1 MFCLRTHARAADSSH
16 PPNHHCGLWIILI
29 GLVLV
34 AQMRPLAIHSGNNVC
49 QSCILRSQANNR
61 VVPCA
66 MYVLA
71 VLLPQYTAV
80 SKRVTEP
87 LNIAACALYGLPG
100 GGRRVRMP
108 TRGSGANPGETVKN
122 SVTV

>member
-1 MFCLRTHARAADSSH
+1 
-16 PPNHHCGLWIILI
+16 
-29 GLVLV
+29 
-34 AQMRPLAIHSGNNVC
+34 MRPLAIHSGNNVC

-100 GGRRVRMP
+100 GGSPRTYAYERF
-108 TRGSGANPGETVKN
+108 GGKPG
-122 SVTV
+122 